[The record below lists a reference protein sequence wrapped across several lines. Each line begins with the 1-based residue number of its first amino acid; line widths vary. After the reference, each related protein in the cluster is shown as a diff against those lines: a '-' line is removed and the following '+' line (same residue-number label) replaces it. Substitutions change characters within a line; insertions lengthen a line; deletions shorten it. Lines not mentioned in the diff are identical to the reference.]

1 MFKVK
6 FFIVLLAL
14 VGTASFPVSSYAGS
28 GWGRVVAADAADA
41 MPDIGVGMV
50 EDAIMAPPA
59 RGFGGPV
66 VLVRGLTYQ
75 DWLQRQRPP
84 GAILYNMPC
93 TVSDGVRE
101 HGVPCEAVAAALSGQ
116 FIPGVYPVEQ
126 PALAY
131 AGDAPCYYDDGWNGP
146 GYYRRGSAWNRGY
159 GWSGHHL
166 SGGPRRA
173 RFGHA
178 GSVWSRR
185 LSWRIYC
192 VRIKLASPLNLMA
205 AAQPFRYRRGRHR
218 T

>member
-14 VGTASFPVSSYAGS
+14 AGTASFPVSSFAGS

-59 RGFGGPV
+59 PGFGGPV

-101 HGVPCEAVAAALSGQ
+101 HGVPCEAVAVALSGQ

-173 RFGHA
+173 RFGRA
-178 GSVWSRR
+178 GFVG
-185 LSWRIYC
+185 
-192 VRIKLASPLNLMA
+192 
-205 AAQPFRYRRGRHR
+205 RGGSHGAHIAPGSNWHRH
-218 T
+218 